1 MIKKTNECVIKE
13 CVIINIAMPEVV
25 RVEKEDKEIE
35 KHRSLCREPR
45 RLWGSMLSG
54 YCSGWRAWD
63 PTTAVC
69 LVASYMV
76 LLNISLSLKT
86 DILRTAEEDLWW

>member
-1 MIKKTNECVIKE
+1 MIKKTKE

-45 RLWGSMLSG
+45 RLWGFDAQWLLQWLESLRSNH
-54 YCSGWRAWD
+54 CSLFGCFLHG
-63 PTTAVC
+63 TAQRQP
-69 LVASYMV
+69 L
-76 LLNISLSLKT
+76 I
-86 DILRTAEEDLWW
+86 ED